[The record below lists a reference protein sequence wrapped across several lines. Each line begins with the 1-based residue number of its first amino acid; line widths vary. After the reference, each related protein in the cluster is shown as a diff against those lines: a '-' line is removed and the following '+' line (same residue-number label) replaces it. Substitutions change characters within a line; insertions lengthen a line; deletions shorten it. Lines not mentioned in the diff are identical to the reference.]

1 MNPIIKVTLAPEPII
16 MVSLALEL
24 IIKDKLMFIKFIFK
38 VILVKLD
45 KMLNVMFFK
54 KKSRL

>member
-45 KMLNVMFFK
+45 ILNVMFFK

>member
-38 VILVKLD
+38 AILVKLD
-45 KMLNVMFFK
+45 ILNVMFFK